1 MRTEQERQQKNGGFT
16 LVEMIVA
23 VAITAVFSAVV
34 LTAVAAGSR
43 LYRSIS
49 GSTRVQMDTQE
60 LTDSVEKLIVNAGE
74 SIYYAYGSGKSP
86 GAPISDDIDGSTD
99 GDRTLLLCSIQ
110 KNKGGAGI
118 CVVDVLDWRES
129 EQKLY
134 YSRQEITA
142 AGTSMLTEP
151 SVYGEGI
158 REFHVDVSRAD
169 SDGIIRFQLITEN
182 LGKKLRTLHTVDL
195 RNPVKIMLP
204 GSQQQEEGGQ
214 PQT

>member
-1 MRTEQERQQKNGGFT
+1 MRTEQEKQQKNGGFT

-118 CVVDVLDWRES
+118 RVVDVLDWRES

>member
-118 CVVDVLDWRES
+118 RVVDVLDWRES

-182 LGKKLRTLHTVDL
+182 LGKKIRTLHTVDL

>member
-1 MRTEQERQQKNGGFT
+1 MRTEQEKQQKNGGFT

-110 KNKGGAGI
+110 KNKGGADI
-118 CVVDVLDWRES
+118 RVVDVLDWRES

-151 SVYGEGI
+151 SVYGEGV

-182 LGKKLRTLHTVDL
+182 LGKKFRMLHTVDL

>member
-118 CVVDVLDWRES
+118 RVVDVLDWRES

-158 REFHVDVSRAD
+158 MEFHVDVSRVD

-182 LGKKLRTLHTVDL
+182 LGKSSGRCIPWICVIRLR
-195 RNPVKIMLP
+195 
-204 GSQQQEEGGQ
+204 
-214 PQT
+214 

>member
-1 MRTEQERQQKNGGFT
+1 MRIEQEKQQKNGGFT

-118 CVVDVLDWRES
+118 RVVDVLDWRES

-151 SVYGEGI
+151 SVYGEGV

-169 SDGIIRFQLITEN
+169 SDGIIRFQMITEN

-204 GSQQQEEGGQ
+204 GSQQQEKGGQ

>member
-23 VAITAVFSAVV
+23 VAITAAFSAVV

-118 CVVDVLDWRES
+118 RVVDVLDWRES

-158 REFHVDVSRAD
+158 MEFHVDVSRVD

>member
-99 GDRTLLLCSIQ
+99 GDRTLLLCSMQ

-118 CVVDVLDWRES
+118 RVVDVLDWRES

-142 AGTSMLTEP
+142 AGINMLTEP
-151 SVYGEGI
+151 SVYGEGV

-182 LGKKLRTLHTVDL
+182 LGKKLRMLHTVDL

>member
-1 MRTEQERQQKNGGFT
+1 MRTKQERQQKNGGFT

-118 CVVDVLDWRES
+118 RVVDVLDWRES

-142 AGTSMLTEP
+142 AGISMLTEP
-151 SVYGEGI
+151 SVYGEGV

-169 SDGIIRFQLITEN
+169 SDGIIRFQLITET
-182 LGKKLRTLHTVDL
+182 LGKKLRMLHTVDL

>member
-118 CVVDVLDWRES
+118 RVVDVLDWRES

-134 YSRQEITA
+134 YSRQEITV

>member
-118 CVVDVLDWRES
+118 RVVDVLDWRES

-158 REFHVDVSRAD
+158 MEFHVDVSRVD

-204 GSQQQEEGGQ
+204 GSQQREEGGQ

>member
-86 GAPISDDIDGSTD
+86 GAPISDDIDGSMD

-118 CVVDVLDWRES
+118 RVVDVLDWRES

>member
-86 GAPISDDIDGSTD
+86 GAPISDDIDGSMD

-118 CVVDVLDWRES
+118 RVVDVLDWRES

-142 AGTSMLTEP
+142 AGTSMLIEP

-158 REFHVDVSRAD
+158 MEFHVDVSRAD

>member
-118 CVVDVLDWRES
+118 RVVDVLDWRES

-158 REFHVDVSRAD
+158 MEFHVDVSRTD

>member
-118 CVVDVLDWRES
+118 RVVDVLDWRES

>member
-1 MRTEQERQQKNGGFT
+1 MRIEQEKQQKNGGFT

-34 LTAVAAGSR
+34 LTAIAAGSR

-60 LTDSVEKLIVNAGE
+60 LTDSVEKLIANAGE

-118 CVVDVLDWRES
+118 RVVDVLDWRES

-142 AGTSMLTEP
+142 AGISMLTEP
-151 SVYGEGI
+151 SVYGEGV

-182 LGKKLRTLHTVDL
+182 LGKKLRMLHTVDL

>member
-1 MRTEQERQQKNGGFT
+1 MRTEQEKQQKNGGFT

-86 GAPISDDIDGSTD
+86 GAPISDDIDGSAD

-118 CVVDVLDWRES
+118 RVVDVLDWRES

-151 SVYGEGI
+151 SVYGEGV

-182 LGKKLRTLHTVDL
+182 LGKKLRMLHTVDL

>member
-118 CVVDVLDWRES
+118 RVVDVLDWRES

-151 SVYGEGI
+151 SVYGEGV

-182 LGKKLRTLHTVDL
+182 LGKKLRMLHTVDL

>member
-1 MRTEQERQQKNGGFT
+1 MRTEQERKQKNGGFT
-16 LVEMIVA
+16 LVEMIVV

-34 LTAVAAGSR
+34 LTAVTAGSR
-43 LYRSIS
+43 LFRSIS

-86 GAPISDDIDGSTD
+86 GAPISDDIDSSTD
-99 GDRTLLLCSIQ
+99 GDRTLLLCSMQ
-110 KNKGGAGI
+110 KNKGGSDI
-118 CVVDVLDWRES
+118 RVVDVLDWRES

-151 SVYGEGI
+151 SVYGEGV

-169 SDGIIRFQLITEN
+169 SDGIIRFQLITET

>member
-1 MRTEQERQQKNGGFT
+1 MRIEQEKQQKNGGFT

-86 GAPISDDIDGSTD
+86 GAPISDDIDCSTD

-110 KNKGGAGI
+110 KNKGVAGI
-118 CVVDVLDWRES
+118 RVVDVLDWRES

-142 AGTSMLTEP
+142 AGISMLTEP
-151 SVYGEGI
+151 SVYGEGV

-169 SDGIIRFQLITEN
+169 SDGIIRFQLITET
-182 LGKKLRTLHTVDL
+182 LGKKLRMLHTVDL

>member
-1 MRTEQERQQKNGGFT
+1 MRIEQEKQQKNGGFT

-118 CVVDVLDWRES
+118 RVVDVLDWRES

-142 AGTSMLTEP
+142 AGISMLTEP
-151 SVYGEGI
+151 SVYGEGV

-169 SDGIIRFQLITEN
+169 SGGIIRFQLITEN
-182 LGKKLRTLHTVDL
+182 LGKKLRMLHTVDL

>member
-1 MRTEQERQQKNGGFT
+1 MRTEQEKQQKNGGFT
-16 LVEMIVA
+16 LMEMIVA

-118 CVVDVLDWRES
+118 RVVDVLDWRES

-151 SVYGEGI
+151 SVYGEGV

-182 LGKKLRTLHTVDL
+182 LGKKLRMLHTVDL

>member
-1 MRTEQERQQKNGGFT
+1 MRTEQEKQQKNGGFT

-118 CVVDVLDWRES
+118 RGVDVLDWRES

-151 SVYGEGI
+151 SVYGEGV

-182 LGKKLRTLHTVDL
+182 LGKKLRMLHTVDL

>member
-1 MRTEQERQQKNGGFT
+1 MRTEQEKQQKNGGFT

-118 CVVDVLDWRES
+118 RVVDVLDWRES

-151 SVYGEGI
+151 SVYGEGV

-182 LGKKLRTLHTVDL
+182 LGKKLRMLHTVDL

-204 GSQQQEEGGQ
+204 GSQKQEEGGQ

>member
-1 MRTEQERQQKNGGFT
+1 MPRRRKYESRKGFT

-118 CVVDVLDWRES
+118 RVVDVLDWRES

-151 SVYGEGI
+151 SVYGEGV

-182 LGKKLRTLHTVDL
+182 LGKKLRMLHTVDL